1 MSELVS
7 DPVSD
12 VAADRVS
19 DPTSA
24 PGSDS
29 GAHAEICAVLTET
42 FGVEPDALRPSTT
55 FQELDL
61 DSLALLEF
69 ALVMGERLGVSG
81 GDADLRPAM
90 TLREASALVESLRSH
105 SDHR

>member
-7 DPVSD
+7 DPVSA
-12 VAADRVS
+12 VSSDRVS
-19 DPTSA
+19 DPASA
-24 PGSDS
+24 PGSDP
-29 GAHAEICAVLTET
+29 GAYAEICAVLTET
-42 FGVEPDALRPSTT
+42 FGVEPDALRPNTT

-61 DSLALLEF
+61 DSLALLEC
-69 ALVMGERLGVSG
+69 ALVMGERIGVSG

-90 TLREASALVESLRSH
+90 TLREASAVVESLRPR